1 MLAFSQLNGDVAD
14 NANEERRD
22 SKDLGDFLLTHG
34 AHKQKLSGMEQLPLQ
49 RQTGS
54 VIYPDRA

>member
-1 MLAFSQLNGDVAD
+1 MLTFSSLNGDATD

-34 AHKQKLSGMEQLPLQ
+34 THKQKAEWNGAVAPANTDWKCHLS
-49 RQTGS
+49 
-54 VIYPDRA
+54 

>member
-22 SKDLGDFLLTHG
+22 SKDLGDFLLAHG
-34 AHKQKLSGMEQLPLQ
+34 AHKQKAEWNGAVALAKTDWKCHLS
-49 RQTGS
+49 
-54 VIYPDRA
+54 